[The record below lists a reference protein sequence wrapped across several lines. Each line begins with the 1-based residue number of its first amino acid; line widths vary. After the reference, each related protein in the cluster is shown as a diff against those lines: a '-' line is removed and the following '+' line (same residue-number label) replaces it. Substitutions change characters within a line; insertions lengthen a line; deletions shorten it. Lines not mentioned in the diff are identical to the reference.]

1 MTVNWTII
9 GSLLVALIAY
19 IISPH
24 LSYKRELK
32 RMYDVPFQRDMA
44 FFYGEV
50 LEFYKRYIKPLAENQ
65 TLNVSDVQII
75 DDFRSLHKSQE
86 EFPKWLGKIEKEIE
100 KELRPWWCR
109 LLRKPL
115 RKQDKEVV
123 NGIWSIL
130 DVVDRLYHNM
140 ESESEFRIKKPFS
153 SREDILRME
162 PEKRKK
168 IAEKLTSQLE
178 SERGSLKNTKEVLKH
193 LGRKIH

>member
-44 FFYGEV
+44 FFYGEA

-86 EFPKWLGKIEKEIE
+86 EFPKWLGKIEKE
-100 KELRPWWCR
+100 LRPWWCR
-109 LLRKPL
+109 LLREPL

-123 NGIWSIL
+123 NGIWNIL

-153 SREDILRME
+153 SREDILEIDPAER
-162 PEKRKK
+162 EKM
-168 IAEKLTSQLE
+168 AERLINQLKDE
-178 SERGSLKNTKEVLKH
+178 KERLKNTGEVLKH
-193 LGRKIH
+193 LGQKIH